1 MIPMSVWTVFR
12 RQSLGDGHLKCS
24 EGLWVPTGKTIWYK
38 GFIFVGVEIIFFF
51 LCVGVL
57 LKVVKC
63 SGLRLY

>member
-38 GFIFVGVEIIFFF
+38 GFIFVGVEIFFF
-51 LCVGVL
+51 FCVL
-57 LKVVKC
+57 EFF
-63 SGLRLY
+63 